1 STHQQAGKITRKYM
15 AIVEGHLDK
24 QEGTLSFPIGRKPGS
39 IIERMVTQN
48 GKTAITHYKVI
59 AELPEHTFVDV
70 ELETG
75 RTHQLRVNF
84 VHLGN
89 LLAGNDLYVG
99 LNYFIQCQAIQCC

>member
-1 STHQQAGKITRKYM
+1 M

-24 QEGTLSFPIGRKPGS
+24 QEGTLSNPIGRKPGS
-39 IIERMVTQN
+39 IIERAVIKN

-75 RTHQLRVNF
+75 RTHQIRVHF
-84 VHLGN
+84 AHIGN
-89 LLAGNDLYVG
+89 PLAGDDLYEGSTEIGRASCRERV
-99 LNYFIQCQAIQCC
+99 